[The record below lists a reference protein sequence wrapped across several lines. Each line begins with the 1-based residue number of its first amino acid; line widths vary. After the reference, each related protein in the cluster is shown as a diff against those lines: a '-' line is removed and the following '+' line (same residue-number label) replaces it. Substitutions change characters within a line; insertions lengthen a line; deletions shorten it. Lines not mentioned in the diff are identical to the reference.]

1 MLKTVT
7 PADIIDPPGL
17 TARAARRQTRRN
29 SKPGATGPWRSTD
42 PQPRKPSLRGN
53 GASPASAYSVKAARK
68 RAKGHGRRTAF
79 PWMQI
84 TDDMLEH
91 AGFLPENQV
100 LFRFD
105 YRLGHITITP
115 DYDYRVAGRYMTEPE
130 AEAMLQ
136 RRANRTEQ
144 HP

>member
-1 MLKTVT
+1 
-7 PADIIDPPGL
+7 
-17 TARAARRQTRRN
+17 
-29 SKPGATGPWRSTD
+29 
-42 PQPRKPSLRGN
+42 
-53 GASPASAYSVKAARK
+53 
-68 RAKGHGRRTAF
+68 
-79 PWMQI
+79 MQI